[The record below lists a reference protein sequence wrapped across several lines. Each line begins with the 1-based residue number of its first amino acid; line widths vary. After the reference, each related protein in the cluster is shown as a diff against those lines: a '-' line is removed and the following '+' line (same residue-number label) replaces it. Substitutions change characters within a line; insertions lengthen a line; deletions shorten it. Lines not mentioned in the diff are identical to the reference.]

1 MTEHEIAVWLN
12 EEPTEIEWT
21 DDLKPAAYIPI
32 WAVENYLDIL
42 SDSSWERYD
51 HKYVWR
57 EMFNTTMLS
66 TSHLL
71 KVRNRVLLC
80 SSIIDPAKYQDSG
93 NLLQTGIAEAT
104 KAGVK
109 VLGRKFGRF
118 LNERNV
124 LKPKPDRVKRKAAPD
139 AQIMKA
145 YLKAMHDNDI
155 KTIERLVGIYDIKT
169 EVKDAT

>member
-1 MTEHEIAVWLN
+1 MTEQEIAVWLN

-51 HKYVWR
+51 HKFVWR
-57 EMFNTTMLS
+57 EMFNTIMLS

-80 SSIIDPAKYQDSG
+80 SSIIDPAQYNGSG
-93 NLLQTGIAEAT
+93 NLLHTGIAEAT

-118 LNERNV
+118 LNERDI
-124 LKPKPDRVKRKAAPD
+124 LKEKPVRVKRKAAPD

-145 YLKAMHDNDI
+145 YLNAI
-155 KTIERLVGIYDIKT
+155 KEKDTKTVERLTDIYDIKIEANYVT
-169 EVKDAT
+169 